1 MGGLSHLSALIRVEK
16 NVIDVEGRGHQRL
29 LVGDGHRLGPGSLV
43 EGLDRPE
50 TLADGADVQ
59 VDLDFVILYFT
70 FTPPFGVFIGILI
83 IDQQYNLREQEPGNR
98 LYLKPSLRLIQSL
111 RPITI

>member
-1 MGGLSHLSALIRVEK
+1 MRGLSHFSSFVRVEE
-16 NVIDVEGRGHQRL
+16 NIVDVEGRGHQRL
-29 LVGDGHRLGPGSLV
+29 LVGDGDGLGAGSLV

-50 TLADGADVQ
+50 ALADGADVQ
-59 VDLDFVILYFT
+59 VDLNFVILYFT